1 MTLAEEASRPAA
13 GLEAAQRWLPAL
25 LLLFVGSGC
34 AALIYEVVWFQLLQL
49 SIGSSAVSLGVLL
62 GIFMGGMCLGSLVT
76 PRFLDAKV
84 HPLRV
89 YAMLELGI
97 GFFGLLVLWLVPLLG
112 GVYTA
117 WAGTGLA
124 SLVLRTLVAGACL
137 IPPTLLMGATLPAIA
152 RWVETTPRGV
162 SWLGYFYGGNL
173 AGAVIGSLLAGYY
186 LLRVYDMPTATYAA
200 VAINVVVAG
209 LALLIAGR
217 TPHRAMEGPADD
229 APAVTIV
236 MSAEAKLVY
245 VTIALSGLTAL
256 GAEVVWTRL
265 LSLLFGATAY
275 TFSMILA
282 VFLTGL
288 GIGSSL
294 GSALGRTAR
303 DPRAALGWC
312 QVGIC
317 VALAW
322 AAYSTG
328 TSLPYWPINPSIAAN
343 LPNPL
348 TQGSSELPSMISVTF
363 QMDLMRAIWVML
375 PGAILW
381 GASFPLALAAVASRG
396 QDPARLVGGVYAAN
410 TVGAIVGALAT
421 SLFLVGTMGSQFAQ
435 QALIA
440 MAALSGLLM
449 LIGAS
454 GQQSSVLVLVR
465 VVVIAAAGGLMARF
479 AVPELPGL
487 LVAYGRYAA
496 TWVNQNE
503 IIYTGEGVTASVAV
517 SRTPTGALN
526 YHNAGKVQAS
536 SEPQD
541 MRLQRMLGHITTLV
555 PKNPNKVLVI
565 GCGAGVTAGAV
576 SVDPLV
582 KDQTI
587 AEIEPLVPQVVS
599 TYFSEH
605 NFNVVK
611 NPKVKVHL
619 DDARHYLLT
628 TNEKFDAI
636 TSDPLDPWVKG
647 AATLYTREFFEV
659 VKSHLNPGGVVT
671 LFVQLYESTEEAA
684 KSEIATF
691 LEAFPNGAV
700 FANTINGQGYDLVLF
715 GQLENNKIDVDAVQA
730 RLADPANAP
739 IANSLREIGINSAV
753 ELFGTYAGQ
762 RTDMAGWLKDG
773 IINTDRNL
781 KLQYLAGLGLNL
793 YRSDA
798 IYKAMIRQS
807 KYPDNLF
814 TGSPETLSALRARI
828 GASLGGAP
836 N

>member
-1 MTLAEEASRPAA
+1 
-13 GLEAAQRWLPAL
+13 
-25 LLLFVGSGC
+25 
-34 AALIYEVVWFQLLQL
+34 
-49 SIGSSAVSLGVLL
+49 
-62 GIFMGGMCLGSLVT
+62 MCLGSLVT
-76 PRFLDAKV
+76 PRFLDANR

-117 WAGTGLA
+117 WAGTGTVSLA
-124 SLVLRTLVAGACL
+124 LRTLVAGVCL

-186 LLRVYDMPTATYAA
+186 LLRVYDMPTTTYTAVGINVA
-200 VAINVVVAG
+200 VAS
-209 LALLIAGR
+209 LALLIAQW
-217 TPHRAMEGPADD
+217 TPHRASE
-229 APAVTIV
+229 APAEAAPSRALAI
-236 MSAEAKLVY
+236 SSEAKLVY

-294 GSALGRTAR
+294 GSALAR
-303 DPRAALGWC
+303 GAANPRMALGWC

-317 VALAW
+317 AALAW
-322 AAYSTG
+322 AAYATG
-328 TSLPYWPINPSIAAN
+328 TSLPFWPINPSISTS
-343 LPNPL
+343 L
-348 TQGSSELPSMISVTF
+348 VFTF
-363 QMDLMRAIWVML
+363 QLDLMRAIFVML

-410 TVGAIVGALAT
+410 TVGAIVGALVT
-421 SLFLVGTMGSQFAQ
+421 SLGLVGTVGSQIAQ
-435 QALIA
+435 QALIGV
-440 MAALSGLLM
+440 AALSGLLM
-449 LIGAS
+449 LGGS
-454 GQQSSVLVLVR
+454 SPQQSSVLALAR
-465 VVVIAAAGGLMARF
+465 VVVIAAVAGLLARV
-479 AVPELPGL
+479 VPPLPGI

-496 TWVNQNE
+496 TWVGQNE
-503 IIYTGEGVTASVAV
+503 IVYVGEGVTASVAV
-517 SRTPTGALN
+517 SRTPGGALN

-576 SVDPLV
+576 SVDPMV

-599 TYFSEH
+599 THFSQH
-605 NFNVVK
+605 NFDVVR

-628 TNEKFDAI
+628 TDEKFDAI

-647 AATLYTREFFEV
+647 AATLYTREFFNV

-715 GQLENNKIDVDAVQA
+715 GQLEDGKIDVDAVQA
-730 RLADPANAP
+730 RLTDPANAP

-807 KYPDNLF
+807 KYPENLF
-814 TGSPETLSALRARI
+814 VGSPGTLTALRARI